1 MPSQLLRSEEEE
13 KDILELIM
21 LSSQWWPQSETKF
34 TVHTFI
40 QDWVVQVVC
49 MCASVCV
56 CVHALELWL
65 GKKLTW
71 VNQLGAVW
79 QSQNN
84 RNLFHNFWILWR
96 RDINFCIP
104 PLDGDDCKACLS
116 QSVSCFSSF
125 RTTLDHDDNNEDD
138 DDDGGRTGWSR
149 KKQQLLEW
157 TWWCDDVSKQAE
169 TEQQNQ
175 LLRWTW

>member
-1 MPSQLLRSEEEE
+1 MRPGNWFLMPSQLLRSEEEE

-96 RDINFCIP
+96 IQEGTLISAFHHWMVMTAKHAYLKVLVAFP
-104 PLDGDDCKACLS
+104 PSGPPSTMMTIMRMMMMMVAV
-116 QSVSCFSSF
+116 Q
-125 RTTLDHDDNNEDD
+125 
-138 DDDGGRTGWSR
+138 GGPGRNSN
-149 KKQQLLEW
+149 
-157 TWWCDDVSKQAE
+157 S
-169 TEQQNQ
+169 
-175 LLRWTW
+175 